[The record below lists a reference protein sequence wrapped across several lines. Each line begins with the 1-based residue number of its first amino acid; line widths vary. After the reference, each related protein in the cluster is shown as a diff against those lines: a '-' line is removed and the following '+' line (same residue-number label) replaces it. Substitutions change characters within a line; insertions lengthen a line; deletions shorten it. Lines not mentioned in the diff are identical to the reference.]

1 MFRCVL
7 LRSLE
12 VFRGHVCSSVEPF
25 GLQLFLFDIILA
37 SMADAEGKDNERL
50 KADPSITVADLEGCL
65 ERYFKKMTCRNLQ
78 DEVNLVK
85 ESRSTWNS
93 AAKAILCKARLIG
106 FDLIVGVFSLLSF
119 RRPPFPNTAH
129 TFLGDTKPH
138 QTTHIYMYIYIY
150 ISTPDI

>member
-1 MFRCVL
+1 MKHL
-7 LRSLE
+7 
-12 VFRGHVCSSVEPF
+12 CSSVKPF

-50 KADPSITVADLEGCL
+50 KADPSTSVADLEGCL

-106 FDLIVGVFSLLSF
+106 FDLIVGVFSLLSLKNV
-119 RRPPFPNTAH
+119 FPVGVFSLDLNVGV
-129 TFLGDTKPH
+129 FN
-138 QTTHIYMYIYIY
+138 IYYIIYIIYY
-150 ISTPDI
+150 I